1 MMNRVRAGSRAV
13 AAAFLVCLLAL
24 GSQVAFA
31 DLSGP
36 GAPPPPPPGSKG

>member
-1 MMNRVRAGSRAV
+1 MNNIRTRSRVIASV
-13 AAAFLVCLLAL
+13 LLVCILTMFAHI
-24 GSQVAFA
+24 AYA

>member
-1 MMNRVRAGSRAV
+1 MNRMRIGSRGIATT
-13 AAAFLVCLLAL
+13 LIVCILAL
-24 GSQVAFA
+24 VSRVAFA

>member
-1 MMNRVRAGSRAV
+1 MNRIRSGSRIVAV
-13 AAAFLVCLLAL
+13 SMLICLMAL
-24 GSQVAFA
+24 MSRVAFA

>member
-1 MMNRVRAGSRAV
+1 MNRIRTGSRGIAT
-13 AAAFLVCLLAL
+13 ALLVCMLAL
-24 GSQVAFA
+24 LSHVALA

>member
-1 MMNRVRAGSRAV
+1 MNRMSHGLKWLFTAS
-13 AAAFLVCLLAL
+13 LICVCAMV
-24 GSQVAFA
+24 SQVAFA